1 MRLKGTEET
10 NEVVLALTV
19 SMLVMFMFVT
29 SVKLVFDLGARI
41 SCIPDQV
48 HLCYV
53 AKLGRDLLLILLSQP
68 PKCWDYE
75 MCSRDVSILKANEFH
90 VDS

>member
-41 SCIPDQV
+41 SCIPD
-48 HLCYV
+48 
-53 AKLGRDLLLILLSQP
+53 
-68 PKCWDYE
+68 
-75 MCSRDVSILKANEFH
+75 
-90 VDS
+90 